1 MLRNNHHG
9 PQLNK
14 YDHLIPRFLNF
25 KHFFCKI
32 WQNHMLAPTPW
43 RVGTPPTLQGIQDL
57 PLINTMSTDQIK
69 EKFSGADPGFPV
81 GRGANHPG
89 GHQIIL
95 QHFVQNCMKLR
106 KFWAVGEGG
115 ECRVHPL
122 NLPLT

>member
-1 MLRNNHHG
+1 
-9 PQLNK
+9 
-14 YDHLIPRFLNF
+14 
-25 KHFFCKI
+25 
-32 WQNHMLAPTPW
+32 MLAPTPW

-81 GRGANHPG
+81 GGGANHLGRAPNY
-89 GHQIIL
+89 
-95 QHFVQNCMKLR
+95 FAKFCAKLHEIEKIWGCR
-106 KFWAVGEGG
+106 GGG